1 MIINGNPAGNV
12 GYWSSHL
19 LRDDTNSRAE
29 VKEISGLLAEDLPS
43 ALREMQALAA
53 QSRSH
58 GNFMYQANINPQG
71 DEQLTPE
78 QWKEAVDTL
87 EKNLRA

>member
-19 LRDDTNSRAE
+19 LRDDTNTRAE
-29 VKEISGLLAEDLPS
+29 VKEIFGLFAEDVPT

-58 GNFMYQANINPQG
+58 GNLCIRP
-71 DEQLTPE
+71 TS
-78 QWKEAVDTL
+78 TR
-87 EKNLRA
+87 RATSS